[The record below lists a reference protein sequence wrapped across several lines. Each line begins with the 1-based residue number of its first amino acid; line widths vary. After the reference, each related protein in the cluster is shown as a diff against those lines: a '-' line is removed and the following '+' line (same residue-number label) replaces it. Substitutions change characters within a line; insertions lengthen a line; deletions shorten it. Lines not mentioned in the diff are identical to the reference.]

1 LLLSLALLPA
11 CGRERTERASAAL
24 RKVPARAEASTVLA
38 SVART
43 AAPAANSAPTLSAKA
58 VAGKLLFFDP
68 SLSASGKMSCAT
80 CHDPAHAYG
89 PPNDLAVQPGGAHG
103 DRQGTR
109 AVPSLRYKEFTPP
122 YNDLF
127 ENPDGMSAP
136 GPGGGFTWDGRA
148 STLADQAKL
157 PLLSPLEMANA
168 SAEEVGRKIR
178 GAPYAKQLDE
188 AFGSDKATSP
198 TVIFDQAVAA
208 LEAFQLEDPSFHPYD
223 SKFDLYAGNKIG
235 GTLTPAEMRGYKK
248 FVDTRTGNCGS
259 CHFSGAGIN
268 GSSGIFTDFSYSA
281 IGVPRNREI
290 DANRAATYF
299 DLGLCGPMRTDHP
312 TPAGSDNRFCGLFK
326 TPTLRNA
333 ATRHVFFHN
342 GVIHSL
348 EQAIRF
354 YATRDTRPEL
364 WYPTVSGTARPA
376 GTNFP
381 KFGLVQTPF
390 AGGHI
395 AKFDDLPP
403 AFVRNIDP
411 QLPLDGRAKGSKDAL
426 TEQDIQDLLCFI
438 ETLTDG
444 YVAPA
449 SPPTSGRC
457 VD

>member
-1 LLLSLALLPA
+1 MLGACDRRSQDHAGNSSHPTPA
-11 CGRERTERASAAL
+11 AAAA
-24 RKVPARAEASTVLA
+24 KTVLA
-38 SVART
+38 SVTRT
-43 AAPAANSAPTLSAKA
+43 PRIPPLPSVKLSAKA
-58 VAGKLLFFDP
+58 LVGKSLFFDP

-89 PPNDLAVQPGGAHG
+89 PPNELSVQPGGARG
-103 DRQGTR
+103 GEQGTR
-109 AVPSLRYKEFTPP
+109 AVPSLRYKEFTPG
-122 YNDLF
+122 YSDVLD
-127 ENPDGMSAP
+127 NPDGMSAP

-157 PLLSPLEMANA
+157 PLLSPVEMANA
-168 SAEEVGRKIR
+168 SAEDVGKKIR
-178 GAPYAKQLDE
+178 AAPYAKELDR
-188 AFGSDKATSP
+188 AFGSDEATNP
-198 TVIFDQAVAA
+198 TVIFDEAVAA

-235 GTLTPAEMRGYKK
+235 GTLTPAEMRGYKT
-248 FVDTRTGNCGS
+248 FVNTNTGNCSS

-281 IGVPRNREI
+281 IGVPRNTEI
-290 DANRAATYF
+290 EANKDPSYF
-299 DLGLCGPMRTDHP
+299 DLGLCGPLRTDHP
-312 TPAGSDNRFCGLFK
+312 TPVSGDNRFCGLFK

-333 ATRHVFFHN
+333 ATRHAFFHN

-354 YATRDTRPEL
+354 YATRDSRPEL
-364 WYPTVSGTARPA
+364 WYPKVGGR
-376 GTNFP
+376 
-381 KFGLVQTPF
+381 VQ
-390 AGGHI
+390 
-395 AKFDDLPP
+395 KFDDLPP

-411 QLPLDGRAKGSKDAL
+411 QLPLDGRRRGSRDSL
-426 TEQDIQDLLCFI
+426 TEQNIQDLVCFI

-444 YVAPA
+444 YVPPA

>member
-1 LLLSLALLPA
+1 MTLLAA
-11 CGRERTERASAAL
+11 CGRERTERAGDPG

-38 SVART
+38 TVPRNT
-43 AAPAANSAPTLSAKA
+43 VPVVKAAVVLSPKA
-58 VAGKLLFFDP
+58 LVGKSLFFDP
-68 SLSASGKMSCAT
+68 SLSASGKISCAT
-80 CHDPAHAYG
+80 CHDPDHAYG

-136 GPGGGFTWDGRA
+136 GPGGGFTWDGRV

-168 SAEEVGRKIR
+168 SAEDVGRKIR
-178 GAPYAKQLDE
+178 GTPYVKDLDR
-188 AFGSDKATSP
+188 AFGSDQTTSA

-235 GTLTPAEMRGYKK
+235 GTLTPAEMRGYKR

-281 IGVPRNREI
+281 IGVPRNRAV
-290 DANRAATYF
+290 DANRDGAYF
-299 DLGLCGPMRTDHP
+299 DLGLCGPLRTDHP
-312 TPAGSDNRFCGLFK
+312 TPASGDNHFCGSFK

-333 ATRHVFFHN
+333 AKRQVFFHN
-342 GVIHSL
+342 GVMHSL

-364 WYPTVSGTARPA
+364 WYPTIGGTPRPA
-376 GTNFP
+376 GANYP

-390 AGGHI
+390 TGGRV

-426 TEQDIQDLLCFI
+426 TEQDVQDLVCFI

-444 YVAPA
+444 YVPPA